1 MIKQGNSVT
10 TGSSVLTPD
19 DGLPAHDGTQLSKL
33 SSVINAFEGG
43 AQVMQRQLQ
52 EAVRAVA
59 DGTYRVDPIMLSRR
73 IVGEALRTV

>member
-1 MIKQGNSVT
+1 MINQGNSVT

-19 DGLPAHDGTQLSKL
+19 DGVPAHDSTQLFKL
-33 SSVINAFEGG
+33 SSVLNGLEGG
-43 AQVMQRQLQ
+43 AQMMQRQLQ

-59 DGTYRVDPIMLSRR
+59 DGTYRVDTIILSRR